1 MPVNPLMQYDKGI
14 YKMVHDLYSETV
26 YAPPEECF
34 KVQAK
39 RHKGKVVLPMI
50 AIWRLA
56 DFNLNLEMY
65 NDLLTRQGILGRTR
79 GEAEFPNQRVAAHML
94 PVTLQYQIDVY
105 ATRRDVCDGIVSE
118 LLIEFKER
126 PHFKAYIQDMGDKS
140 VKVEYDFLIDESVVD
155 NTSITDFE
163 EAGRI
168 YRLTLTGN
176 VPSAVIYRIDTFD
189 KIDKVEVD
197 VNVVKSFIDIDDE
210 TIIDF
215 DDEDNTETNN

>member
-1 MPVNPLMQYDKGI
+1 MPVNPLMQYDKAI
-14 YKMVHDLYSETV
+14 YKMIHDLYDEV
-26 YAPPEECF
+26 VFDAPEHVF
-34 KVQAK
+34 QTQAK

-50 AIWRLA
+50 GVWRLG
-56 DFNLNLEMY
+56 DFNINFEMY
-65 NDLLTRQGILGRTR
+65 NDLFTRQGIIGLTR
-79 GEAEFPNQRVAAHML
+79 GSAEFPNQRVAAHGL

-126 PHFKAYIQDMGDKS
+126 PHFKAYIQDMGDES

-176 VPSAVIYRIDTFD
+176 VPSAVIYRIDTFN

-197 VNVVKSFIDIDDE
+197 IEDVDTSVILDD
-210 TIIDF
+210 TIIA
-215 DDEDNTETNN
+215 E

>member
-14 YKMVHDLYSETV
+14 YHMIHDLYDETV
-26 YAPPEECF
+26 FSAPETCF
-34 KVQAK
+34 QVQAK
-39 RHKGKVVLPMI
+39 RHKGKIVLPMI
-50 AIWRLA
+50 SVWRLG
-56 DFNLNLEMY
+56 DFNINFEMY
-65 NDLLTRQGILGRTR
+65 NVPFTRQGILGATR
-79 GEAEFPNQRVAAHML
+79 GNAEFPNQRVAAHGL

-105 ATRRDVCDGIVSE
+105 ATRRDVCDGIISE

-126 PHFKAYIQDMGDKS
+126 PYFYAYIQDMGDKS

-176 VPSAVIYRIDTFD
+176 VPSAVIYRIDTFN
-189 KIDKVEVD
+189 KIDKIEKTIEVVNRD
-197 VNVVKSFIDIDDE
+197 VDLDDE
-210 TIIDF
+210 TIIVD
-215 DDEDNTETNN
+215 